1 MIMTKPEL
9 VYTTYIRT
17 TPEKLWNAITNPEFA
32 RQYWGGNENVSDWKP
47 GSKWAHV
54 TGDKERTIRV
64 TGKVV
69 ESVPPRRLVLTWA
82 DPANEADVSRVT
94 FQIEPVQDEVRLDV
108 IHGDFQP
115 GSDMVNKVS
124 GGWPRVLSSLK
135 SFLETGKPLKA
146 ATCGSAKHADRGT
159 SAVNAGS

>member
-1 MIMTKPEL
+1 MIMSKPEL
-9 VYTTYIRT
+9 IYTTYIRT

-47 GSKWAHV
+47 GSKWMHV
-54 TGDKERTIRV
+54 TGDNERAIRV

-69 ESVPPRRLVLTWA
+69 ESVPMKRLVLTWA

-94 FQIEPVQDEVRLDV
+94 FEIEPVGDEVRLDV
-108 IHGDFQP
+108 IHGDFKP
-115 GSDMVNKVS
+115 GSDMVNRVS

-135 SFLETGKPLKA
+135 SFLETGKALNA
-146 ATCGSAKHADRGT
+146 ANCGSKHAT
-159 SAVNAGS
+159 AGAHA

>member
-1 MIMTKPEL
+1 MTKPEL
-9 VYTTYIRT
+9 IYTTYIRT

-47 GSKWAHV
+47 GSNWMHV
-54 TGDKERTIRV
+54 TGDAERLIRV

-69 ESVPPRRLVLTWA
+69 ESVPPKRLVLTWA
-82 DPANEADVSRVT
+82 DPANEADVSCVT
-94 FQIEPVQDEVRLDV
+94 FEIEPVDDTVRLDV

-135 SFLETGKPLKA
+135 SFLETGHALSISK
-146 ATCGSAKHADRGT
+146 CGSAKPAKEV
-159 SAVNAGS
+159 AAA

>member
-1 MIMTKPEL
+1 MNRPEL

-17 TPEKLWNAITNPEFA
+17 TPQKLWDAITNPEFT
-32 RQYWGGNENVSDWKP
+32 RQYWGGNQNVSDWKP
-47 GSKWAHV
+47 GSKWVHV
-54 TGDKERTIRV
+54 SGDKERTIRM

-69 ESVPPRRLVLTWA
+69 ESVPPKRLVLTWA

-94 FQIEPVQDEVRLDV
+94 FQIEQFDDEVRLDV

-124 GGWPRVLSSLK
+124 GGWPRVLASLK
-135 SFLETGKPLKA
+135 SFLETGKGLKTSSCGARHA
-146 ATCGSAKHADRGT
+146 AEETAAAHAG
-159 SAVNAGS
+159 A

>member
-47 GSKWAHV
+47 GSKWVHV
-54 TGDKERTIRV
+54 TGDEQRAIRV

-69 ESVPPRRLVLTWA
+69 ESVPPKRLVLTWA

-94 FQIEPVQDEVRLDV
+94 FEIEPIGDEVRLDV
-108 IHGDFQP
+108 IHGDFKP
-115 GSDMVNKVS
+115 GSDMVQKVS

-135 SFLETGKPLKA
+135 SFLETGKALNA
-146 ATCGSAKHADRGT
+146 AVCGSKHAT
-159 SAVNAGS
+159 AGAHS